1 VELVEELGLPELT
14 TEQIEELCS
23 IAEEAAREYVLSKVP
38 SKRIETLNISVEA
51 EGTKPVTLTVEI
63 DIVLSPLMK
72 EFDVQKLVDEAVA
85 EAFTSAKKY
94 LRELK
99 CHSKK

>member
-23 IAEEAAREYVLSKVP
+23 ITEEAAREYVLSKVP
-38 SKRIETLNISVEA
+38 SKRIETLNISVEV

-63 DIVLSPLMK
+63 DVALSPLMK
-72 EFDVQKLVDEAVA
+72 DFDVQKLVDEAVN